1 MDHAVAALVLEA
13 LVPERIA
20 LALEALGQLAR
31 AMDALEH
38 QWQLRLERARYEAQ
52 RAQRQYN
59 AAEPDHRLVARTL
72 ESQGEAALRA
82 VESTE
87 RDYETWT
94 RDHRAHITAQEQQE
108 LLSIGEALP
117 RGWHA
122 ETPTN
127 ADRKHLLRFVVQE
140 VIGDQKRFRGKVW
153 LQLNWQTGASS
164 EHEISRHAVSYREP
178 SEGERVQERIGQ
190 LHAQRQTD
198 RQIAEVLNTEGYCT
212 TYGQRFRPQN
222 LWDLRGKWGVPNLK
236 ESGLRPDRLR
246 WDDGA
251 YTIAGVVQAVGVN
264 TGTVHTG
271 LELGRMQ
278 GWQLGPYMGWHIDLT
293 ADQMS
298 ALRQQAEHVRLTR
311 KCQVTR
317 GPQPQVAPE
326 QTATR

>member
-1 MDHAVAALVLEA
+1 
-13 LVPERIA
+13 
-20 LALEALGQLAR
+20 
-31 AMDALEH
+31 
-38 QWQLRLERARYEAQ
+38 
-52 RAQRQYN
+52 
-59 AAEPDHRLVARTL
+59 VARTL
-72 ESQGEAALRA
+72 ESQWEAALRA

-108 LLSIGEALP
+108 ILAIGEDLP
-117 RGWHA
+117 RVWHA
-122 ETPTN
+122 ETTTN

-140 VIGDQKRFRGKVW
+140 VIVDQKRLRGKVW
-153 LQLNWQTGASS
+153 LQINWQTGASS
-164 EHEISRHAVSYREP
+164 EHAIIRHAVSYREH

-198 RQIAEVLNTEGYCT
+198 RQIAEVLHTEGYCT

-222 LWDLRGKWGVPNLK
+222 IWYLRGKWGLPNSK

-264 TGTVHTG
+264 KGTVHTW
-271 LELGRMQ
+271 LELGRMK

-317 GPQPQVAPE
+317 GPQPQAAPE